1 MPKRNVDKVLYDSNV
16 ILNLTDAVDG
26 KFYVVKPVH
35 IDAPSLRYTNI
46 ANNLLSQRAQLIE
59 FRNNHSSDP
68 KSVARYQA
76 QIDEIDRSLESY
88 GLVEYINNDGDVVD
102 SSTAGA
108 VKVIKRDLDVL
119 LVDMPSIYSGVGS
132 VIIRADGDT
141 TDYSSQWAAP
151 LSANADAD
159 LDVEAY
165 VPLTIEV
172 TDAVILSAQRSMTI
186 GDSFYTLDQGGVYFN
201 GIELEAAGTASSSID
216 IALDYDNGA
225 SVDWSGYL
233 GVSGVGAVTNL
244 NIVTG
249 QAYNQD
255 GSLSAS
261 NAVGGINVSGTVRA
275 GTVNIDSSAG
285 LSINSDDFYHT
296 NRDPRQYTSYDY
308 LARRVTTAL
317 GGSRPTTASSKLR
330 GIRLTSAQDNNVS
343 KIQALGDININ
354 ARVVNVNGLIESGI
368 KDYVLDI
375 AASFECPSGSG
386 ALCSNRFDLD

>member
-1 MPKRNVDKVLYDSNV
+1 M
-16 ILNLTDAVDG
+16 
-26 KFYVVKPVH
+26 
-35 IDAPSLRYTNI
+35 
-46 ANNLLSQRAQLIE
+46 
-59 FRNNHSSDP
+59 
-68 KSVARYQA
+68 
-76 QIDEIDRSLESY
+76 
-88 GLVEYINNDGDVVD
+88 
-102 SSTAGA
+102 
-108 VKVIKRDLDVL
+108 
-119 LVDMPSIYSGVGS
+119 
-132 VIIRADGDT
+132 
-141 TDYSSQWAAP
+141 
-151 LSANADAD
+151 SANADAD

-244 NIVTG
+244 NITG

-285 LSINSDDFYHT
+285 LSINSDDF
-296 NRDPRQYTSYDY
+296 
-308 LARRVTTAL
+308 
-317 GGSRPTTASSKLR
+317 
-330 GIRLTSAQDNNVS
+330 
-343 KIQALGDININ
+343 
-354 ARVVNVNGLIESGI
+354 
-368 KDYVLDI
+368 
-375 AASFECPSGSG
+375 
-386 ALCSNRFDLD
+386 

>member
-1 MPKRNVDKVLYDSNV
+1 MINGTDDTVQNYNSNTVLD
-16 ILNLTDAVDG
+16 LADTLTN
-26 KFYVVKPVH
+26 KFYVVKPV
-35 IDAPSLRYTNI
+35 DSGLPSLRYTNI
-46 ANNLLSQRAQLIE
+46 ANNLIAQRAQLLSYMA
-59 FRNNHSSDP
+59 NHIGSQ
-68 KSVARYQA
+68 VTARYQA
-76 QIDEIDRSLESY
+76 QIDEIDRALDTY
-88 GLVEYINNDGDVVD
+88 GLVTYETVGSDTI
-102 SSTAGA
+102 
-108 VKVIKRDLDVL
+108 KVIKRDLDVL
-119 LVDMPSIYSGVGS
+119 VLDLPGLYSGVGS
-132 VIIRADGDT
+132 VVIRADGDT

-201 GIELEAAGTASSSID
+201 GIELEAAGSASSSID

-225 SVDWSGYL
+225 SVDWSHL

-244 NIVTG
+244 NITG

-285 LSINSDDFYHT
+285 LSINSDDILPHQS
-296 NRDPRQYTSYDY
+296 RSASVHQLCGAY
-308 LARRVTTAL
+308 LARLATAL
-317 GGSRPTTASSKLR
+317 GGVTRPTPQLEIPWTPIDNRLKTIMSLR
-330 GIRLTSAQDNNVS
+330 FRRWVISTSTL
-343 KIQALGDININ
+343 AL
-354 ARVVNVNGLIESGI
+354 
-368 KDYVLDI
+368 
-375 AASFECPSGSG
+375 
-386 ALCSNRFDLD
+386 